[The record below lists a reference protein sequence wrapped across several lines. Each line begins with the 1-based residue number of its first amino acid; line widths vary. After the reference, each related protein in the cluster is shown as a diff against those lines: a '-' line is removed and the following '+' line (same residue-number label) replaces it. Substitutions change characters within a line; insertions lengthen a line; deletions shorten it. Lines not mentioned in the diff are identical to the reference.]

1 MSVSITIQQL
11 GLSPIISMSYNSAQ
25 DLEWMHRCL
34 ELAKQAKGRTAPNP
48 MVGCV
53 IVKDGKLIG
62 EGFHP
67 GAGQPHAEV
76 FAIAGAQKHG
86 GIDATQGATL
96 YVSLEPCNHFGR
108 TPPCTEAIIKAG
120 IIHVVVGMVDPDP
133 RVSGSGCDRLRQ
145 AGISVTVGVAE
156 ALCQE
161 LNEAFIYRV
170 THQKPFGILK
180 YAMTLD
186 GKIATATGH
195 SYWITS
201 EAARR
206 EVHDLRAGCDA
217 IVTGGNTVRHDNP
230 HLTTHGITEH
240 SPLRVV
246 MSRSLDLPTEANLW
260 QVSDIQRTLVITQD
274 DRNRNV
280 ADKLRDRGVEV
291 LVLTELSPDRVMA
304 ELGDRG
310 CNAVLWECGG
320 VLAASAIAAG
330 TIQKVYAFIAP
341 KLIGGFDAPSPV
353 GTLGNTE
360 MTQALRLQRTKIM
373 PIGEDL
379 LVMGYLDI
387 CLPSL

>member
-1 MSVSITIQQL
+1 
-11 GLSPIISMSYNSAQ
+11 MSYNSEQ
-25 DLEWMHRCL
+25 DLEWMSLCL
-34 ELAKQAKGRTAPNP
+34 ELARQARGRTAPNP

-53 IVKDGKLIG
+53 IVKDGELIG

-67 GAGQPHAEV
+67 AAGQPHAEV
-76 FAIAGAQKHG
+76 FAIAAAQQLK
-86 GIDATQGATL
+86 GIDGTRGATL

-108 TPPCTEAIIKAG
+108 TPPCSEAIIKAG
-120 IIHVVVGMVDPDP
+120 ISHVVVGMVDPDP
-133 RVSGSGCDRLRQ
+133 RVSGGGCDRLRQ

-156 ALCQE
+156 AACQE

-170 THQKPFGILK
+170 GHQKPFGILK

-206 EVHDLRAGCDA
+206 EVHYLRAGCDA
-217 IVTGGNTVRHDNP
+217 IITGGNTVRHDNP
-230 HLTTHGITEH
+230 HLTTHGISKH

-246 MSRSLDLPTEANLW
+246 MSRSLDLPVEANLW
-260 QVSDIQRTLVITQD
+260 DVSDIQRTLVITQTD
-274 DRNRNV
+274 HNQNV
-280 ADKLRDRGVEV
+280 ANQLLDRGVEV
-291 LVLTELSPDRVMA
+291 LAISQLSPDQVLA
-304 ELGDRG
+304 ELGDRD

-330 TIQKVYAFIAP
+330 AVQKIYAFIAP

-360 MTQALRLQRTKIM
+360 MTQALQLQRTKISTV
-373 PIGEDL
+373 GEDL
-379 LVMGYLDI
+379 LVMGYLD
-387 CLPSL
+387 SH

>member
-1 MSVSITIQQL
+1 
-11 GLSPIISMSYNSAQ
+11 MSYNRDR
-25 DLEWMHRCL
+25 DLEWMSRCL
-34 ELAKQAKGRTAPNP
+34 ELAKQARGRTAPNP

-53 IVKDGKLIG
+53 IVKDGELIG

-67 GAGQPHAEV
+67 AAGQPHAEV
-76 FAIAGAQKHG
+76 FAIAAAQENRG
-86 GIDATQGATL
+86 TDAMQGATL

-108 TPPCTEAIIKAG
+108 TPPCTEAIIQAG
-120 IIHVVVGMVDPDP
+120 ISHVVVGMVDPDP

-145 AGISVTVGVAE
+145 AGIIVTVGIAE
-156 ALCQE
+156 AACQE

-186 GKIATATGH
+186 GKIATSTGH

-201 EAARR
+201 EPARH
-206 EVHDLRAGCDA
+206 EVHYLRAGCDA

-230 HLTTHGITEH
+230 HLTTHGITEY

-260 QVSDIQRTLVITQD
+260 QVSDIQRTLVITQTD
-274 DRNRNV
+274 HKQNL

-291 LVLTELSPDRVMA
+291 LAISELTPDRVMA

-320 VLAASAIAAG
+320 VLAASVIAADAV
-330 TIQKVYAFIAP
+330 QKVYAFIAP

-353 GTLGNTE
+353 GTLGYTE
-360 MTQALRLQRTKIM
+360 MTQALRLQRTKI
-373 PIGEDL
+373 ITFGEDL
-379 LVMGYLDI
+379 LVIGYLDAKD
-387 CLPSL
+387 

>member
-1 MSVSITIQQL
+1 
-11 GLSPIISMSYNSAQ
+11 MSYSSER

-34 ELAKQAKGRTAPNP
+34 ELAKQARGRTAPNP
-48 MVGCV
+48 MVGCA
-53 IVKDGKLIG
+53 IVKDGELIG

-67 GAGQPHAEV
+67 AAGQPHAEV
-76 FAIAGAQKHG
+76 FAIAAAQAHRG
-86 GIDATQGATL
+86 VEVTQGATL

-120 IIHVVVGMVDPDP
+120 ISHVVVGMVDPDP

-145 AGISVTVGVAE
+145 AGITVTVGVA
-156 ALCQE
+156 AAACQE

-201 EAARR
+201 EMARR
-206 EVHDLRAGCDA
+206 EVHYLRAGCDA
-217 IVTGGNTVRHDNP
+217 IITGGSTVRHDNP
-230 HLTTHGITEH
+230 HLTTHGISDR

-246 MSRSLDLPTEANLW
+246 MSRSLDLPIDANLW
-260 QVSDIQRTLVITQD
+260 QVNDTHRTLVFTPKIIKASPKQQVID
-274 DRNRNV
+274 S
-280 ADKLRDRGVEV
+280 LRDRGVEV
-291 LVLTELSPDRVMA
+291 RELPELLPDLVIA

-320 VLAASAIAAG
+320 SLAASAIAAG

-341 KLIGGFDAPSPV
+341 KLIGGFDAPGPV
-353 GTLGNTE
+353 ANLGHTE
-360 MTQALRLQRTKIM
+360 MTQALRLQRAKIST
-373 PIGEDL
+373 IGEDM
-379 LVMGYLDI
+379 LVTGYLDA
-387 CLPSL
+387 

>member
-1 MSVSITIQQL
+1 
-11 GLSPIISMSYNSAQ
+11 MSYNSDR

-34 ELAKQAKGRTAPNP
+34 ELAKQARGRTAPNP

-53 IVKDGKLIG
+53 IVKDGELIG

-67 GAGQPHAEV
+67 AAGQPHAEV
-76 FAIAGAQKHG
+76 FAIAAVQKLSG
-86 GIDATQGATL
+86 LDGTQGATL

-120 IIHVVVGMVDPDP
+120 ISHVVVGMVDPDP

-145 AGISVTVGVAE
+145 AGITVRVGIAEVA
-156 ALCQE
+156 CQS

-170 THQKPFGILK
+170 RHQKPFGILK

-186 GKIATATGH
+186 GKIATSTGH
-195 SYWITS
+195 SHWITS
-201 EAARR
+201 EPARR
-206 EVHDLRAGCDA
+206 EVHYLRAGCDA
-217 IVTGGNTVRHDNP
+217 IVTGGSTVRHDNP
-230 HLTTHGITEH
+230 HLTTHGIAEH

-246 MSRSLDLPTEANLW
+246 MSRSLNLPTEANLW
-260 QVSDIQRTLVITQD
+260 HVSDIQRTLVITQT
-274 DRNRNV
+274 DRNQNTINN
-280 ADKLRDRGVEV
+280 LRDRGVEV
-291 LVLTELSPDRVMA
+291 LTLPELSPDRVMA
-304 ELGDRG
+304 VLGDRG

-330 TIQKVYAFIAP
+330 SVQKVYAFIAP

-353 GTLGNTE
+353 GTLGYSE

-373 PIGEDL
+373 TVGEDL
-379 LVMGYLDI
+379 LVIGYLD
-387 CLPSL
+387 SKD